1 MKCND
6 FRDLIFLYQDG
17 ALPQP
22 EMAEFAEHLH
32 SCPACAGE
40 LRAMEKAG
48 ALLAERPAVVPAAD
62 WQHCWQAIAVAV
74 DPWPRPRKNWFA
86 FPRWALVTA
95 GFLAFFILGIAFA
108 RLAFSPARAR
118 VAGTSEPVFAS
129 TAQDYFSLLQ
139 PVMAEYGNAREA
151 GAPAPEHA
159 ELVRRLLNDLYLLK
173 LRAENSRDEGLRLLL
188 GDIELV
194 LIEMAHLDRSRP
206 EDVRRLSGLIQDKGL
221 AMKLMV
227 FKPTNRKITQI

>member
-1 MKCND
+1 MKCNE

-17 ALPQP
+17 VLPQP
-22 EMAEFAEHLH
+22 EMAEFAEHLR

-40 LRAMEKAG
+40 LLALEKAG

-62 WQHCWQAIAVAV
+62 WQRCWQTIAAAVA
-74 DPWPRPRKNWFA
+74 PRPRPRKAWLA

-95 GFLAFFILGIAFA
+95 GFLAFFILGVATARLVFMPGKAHTAGPGDPAFA
-108 RLAFSPARAR
+108 F
-118 VAGTSEPVFAS
+118 

-139 PVMAEYGNAREA
+139 PVMAEYGNTRDA

-173 LRAENSRDEGLRLLL
+173 QRAENSRDDGLRFLL

-206 EDVRRLSGLIQDKGL
+206 EDVRRLGDLIQDKGL
-221 AMKLMV
+221 AMKLRV
-227 FKPTNRKITQI
+227 FKPIHRKITQI

>member
-1 MKCND
+1 MTCTEFK
-6 FRDLIFLYQDG
+6 DLIFLYQDG
-17 ALPQP
+17 VLPQP
-22 EMAEFAEHLH
+22 EMAEFAEHLR

-40 LRAMEKAG
+40 FLAMEKAG
-48 ALLAERPAVVPAAD
+48 AFLAERPAVVPAAD
-62 WQHCWQAIAVAV
+62 WQRCWQTIAAAVA
-74 DPWPRPRKNWFA
+74 PRPRPRTAWLA

-108 RLAFSPARAR
+108 RLDFFPARAR
-118 VAGTSEPVFAS
+118 VAGSGEPAFAS

-188 GDIELV
+188 GDVELV

-206 EDVRRLSGLIQDKGL
+206 EDVRRLSELIQDKGL

>member
-1 MKCND
+1 MKCNE

-17 ALPQP
+17 VLEQP
-22 EMAEFAEHLH
+22 EMAEFDGHRR

-40 LRAMEKAG
+40 LLALEKAG

-62 WQHCWQAIAVAV
+62 WQRCWQSIAAAVA
-74 DPWPRPRKNWFA
+74 PRPRPRTAWLA
-86 FPRWALVTA
+86 FPRWALVSA

-108 RLAFSPARAR
+108 RLDFFPARTR
-118 VAGTSEPVFAS
+118 SAGPSQPAFAS

-159 ELVRRLLNDLYLLK
+159 DLARRLLNDLYLLK

-188 GDIELV
+188 GDVELV

-206 EDVRRLSGLIQDKGL
+206 EDVRRLSDLIQDKGL
-221 AMKLMV
+221 SMKLKV
-227 FKPTNRKITQI
+227 FKPTNRKIMQL